1 MIDNER
7 IAELDSDAAG
17 IMERGR
23 ADRCGDTRSE
33 RIVEI
38 HRHESLVREDI
49 GERSGDGDAARARE
63 QATRIEGDGTPQEII
78 GGITVE
84 ERSNA
89 GTLGFQMGVADDDQA
104 FFFIGDIEEAVEKM
118 DRLLFVFRQLLA
130 KRIHSERRG

>member
-7 IAELDSDAAG
+7 VGEWDRQAAG

-23 ADRCGDTRSE
+23 ADRRGDTRTE

-38 HRHESLVREDI
+38 HYHESLVREDI

-89 GTLGFQMGVADDDQA
+89 GTLGFQTD
-104 FFFIGDIEEAVEKM
+104 
-118 DRLLFVFRQLLA
+118 LLFEPAREFMVRKL
-130 KRIHSERRG
+130 I